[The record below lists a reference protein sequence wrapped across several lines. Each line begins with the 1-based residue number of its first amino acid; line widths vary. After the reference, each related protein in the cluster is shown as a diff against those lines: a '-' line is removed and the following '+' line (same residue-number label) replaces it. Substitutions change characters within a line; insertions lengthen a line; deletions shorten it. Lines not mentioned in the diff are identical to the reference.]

1 MTVST
6 APCAIP
12 RRKRVD
18 TPAPDHLT
26 SLNVLLEHQ
35 QVRLADVRDR
45 IERVVLQQM
54 EIQSQLTWL
63 DKRLDQFQQ
72 TLNRDTGRP

>member
-1 MTVST
+1 M
-6 APCAIP
+6 
-12 RRKRVD
+12 D

>member
-1 MTVST
+1 
-6 APCAIP
+6 
-12 RRKRVD
+12 VD